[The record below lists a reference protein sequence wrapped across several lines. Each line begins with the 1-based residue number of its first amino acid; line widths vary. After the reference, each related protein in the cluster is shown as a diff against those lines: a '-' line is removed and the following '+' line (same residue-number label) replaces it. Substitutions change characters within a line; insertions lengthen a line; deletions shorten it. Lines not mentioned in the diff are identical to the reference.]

1 MSEEQG
7 GGEPSFEERLRAARE
22 RQGLEPR
29 QSASGAKPDQEPSAL
44 GIGLRVGLE
53 LVCALAVACAIG
65 WGLDRLLGTKP
76 IFLIA
81 FVPLGGAAGVLNVW
95 REFAPR
101 QGPSGKTRQDGGPPP
116 RSGDRGRRRTD
127 RR

>member
-7 GGEPSFEERLRAARE
+7 GGPSFEARLRAARE

-29 QSASGAKPDQEPSAL
+29 QLASGANPDQEPSAL

-53 LVCALAVACAIG
+53 LVCALALACAIG
-65 WGLDRLLGTKP
+65 WGLDRLFGTTP

-101 QGPSGKTRQDGGPPP
+101 QGPSGKTR
-116 RSGDRGRRRTD
+116 
-127 RR
+127 

>member
-7 GGEPSFEERLRAARE
+7 GGPSFEERLRVARE

-29 QSASGAKPDQEPSAL
+29 QSVPGGRPDQEPSAL

-65 WGLDRLLGTKP
+65 WGLDRLFGTRP

-101 QGPSGKTRQDGGPPP
+101 QGPSGKTRQDGSRSP
-116 RSGDRGRRRTD
+116 RSGERGARR
-127 RR
+127 

>member
-7 GGEPSFEERLRAARE
+7 GGGSSFEERLRVARE

-29 QSASGAKPDQEPSAL
+29 QSVSGGKPAQEPSAL

-65 WGLDRLLGTKP
+65 WGLDRLLGTRP

-101 QGPSGKTRQDGGPPP
+101 QGPSGKKRQDGSPPP
-116 RSGDRGRRRTD
+116 
-127 RR
+127 

>member
-7 GGEPSFEERLRAARE
+7 EGEPSFEERLRAARE

-29 QSASGAKPDQEPSAL
+29 QSASGSKPDQEPSAL

-53 LVCALAVACAIG
+53 LVCALVVACAIG
-65 WGLDRLLGTKP
+65 WGLDRLFGTRP

-95 REFAPR
+95 RTFAPG
-101 QGPSGKTRQDGGPPP
+101 QQLLGNTRRGGGGPP
-116 RSGDRGRRRTD
+116 RSGDRGTRH
-127 RR
+127 

>member
-29 QSASGAKPDQEPSAL
+29 QPASGTDHEPSAL
-44 GIGLRVGLE
+44 GIGLRVAVE
-53 LVCALAVACAIG
+53 LVSALAVACAIG
-65 WGLDRLLGTKP
+65 WGLDRLFGTRP
-76 IFLIA
+76 IFLIV

-101 QGPSGKTRQDGGPPP
+101 QGPSGKTRQDG
-116 RSGDRGRRRTD
+116 DRGARR
-127 RR
+127 